1 MQELKPSL
9 KVQSDSIWAKL
20 FYKEIYIKWNIHRCN
35 LTYSKSLKKTHQIN
49 IQWAYCPID
58 IADLVTC
65 KDLYTRLNSTIWKAS
80 GGLWIQSQGKD
91 WNNGLLIRMN
101 IYTKNTNKHEQDGP
115 PNLQINEKSKIW
127 QNFSSTE
134 SSIFFSSITE
144 HKNRWPVRT

>member
-9 KVQSDSIWAKL
+9 KVQSDSICAKL
-20 FYKEIYIKWNIHRCN
+20 FYKEIYIKMKYTQMQSN
-35 LTYSKSLKKTHQIN
+35 LFKVIKKKTHQIN

-58 IADLVTC
+58 IADLITC

-80 GGLWIQSQGKD
+80 GGLWIQSQEKD

-101 IYTKNTNKHEQDGP
+101 IYTKNTNKHEQDDP

-127 QNFSSTE
+127 QNF
-134 SSIFFSSITE
+134 FSSITE
-144 HKNRWPVRT
+144 QKNRWPPART